1 MHFRVKEIQGTA
13 TIIRAVDNK
22 LKLEVGDFFYPEE
35 LATLEVSGV
44 LVYWNDATG
53 ETFTA
58 GAQVAIAVTPAETP
72 VEVAAPVESPAAAVT
87 SPAAE

>member
-13 TIIRAVDNK
+13 YIVRAFDNK

-35 LATLEVSGV
+35 LETLEVSGV

-58 GAQVAIAVTPAETP
+58 GTQ
-72 VEVAAPVESPAAAVT
+72 AAPVIATVELPIEAPVEAPADAPVAT
-87 SPAAE
+87 SAE

>member
-44 LVYWNDATG
+44 LVYWDDTTG
-53 ETFTA
+53 ETFTV
-58 GAQVAIAVTPAETP
+58 GASPVTTETVPEAITKSAVKPAEK
-72 VEVAAPVESPAAAVT
+72 PA
-87 SPAAE
+87 SK

>member
-1 MHFRVKEIQGTA
+1 MHFRVKEVQGTA
-13 TIIRAVDNK
+13 TIVRAVDNK

-58 GAQVAIAVTPAETP
+58 GTQAAPAVAP
-72 VEVAAPVESPAAAVT
+72 VEVSVEVPAEAPVAPV
-87 SPAAE
+87 AE

>member
-1 MHFRVKEIQGTA
+1 MHFRVKEVQGTA
-13 TIIRAVDNK
+13 TIIRAVDNR

-53 ETFTA
+53 ETFTVDS
-58 GAQVAIAVTPAETP
+58 QVPIAKEAPEPVTEK
-72 VEVAAPVESPAAAVT
+72 APEPAAGPTAT
-87 SPAAE
+87 AAK

>member
-44 LVYWNDATG
+44 LVYWNDTTG

-58 GAQVAIAVTPAETP
+58 GAQ
-72 VEVAAPVESPAAAVT
+72 AAPVEPPAAPVT
-87 SPAAE
+87 PLASK

>member
-58 GAQVAIAVTPAETP
+58 GTQ
-72 VEVAAPVESPAAAVT
+72 AAPVESTVEVSVEVPAEAPVAPV
-87 SPAAE
+87 AE